1 MRTLHLTLATLLATC
16 TAAWP
21 WQQIPFSW
29 GRGSSSPSPP
39 IQDTGNAH
47 VFSPRRQTLR
57 LENILVHGAPHSK
70 HSKVFRR
77 LAVDDETRQQMAQIN
92 ALNAESSSPG
102 SSFEHPI
109 TDAFFSLYDDEG
121 DDADEKG
128 RKEGA
133 QLFPLPWKRVPDA
146 KDQATVVSMV
156 RMALD
161 CYVDPKRQGWVDIG
175 DPWDVE
181 TEIGWLE
188 AGLRGYVF
196 SSEDKKTVVIGIK
209 GTSLKLFGT
218 GGGPTGTNDK
228 INDNK
233 MFSCCCGKVDR
244 TWWPVCSCATG
255 GNQCNQQCL
264 VNDLITDRDEG
275 DSYYGIAL
283 RVLDAAKQLYPD
295 ASIWLT
301 GHSLGGSVASTV
313 GITKGYPVFTFQSPG
328 DARFAQRIGIVKSGN
343 LTASELKRMP
353 VWQFGHTGMSKGP
366 ERR

>member
-1 MRTLHLTLATLLATC
+1 
-16 TAAWP
+16 
-21 WQQIPFSW
+21 
-29 GRGSSSPSPP
+29 
-39 IQDTGNAH
+39 
-47 VFSPRRQTLR
+47 
-57 LENILVHGAPHSK
+57 
-70 HSKVFRR
+70 
-77 LAVDDETRQQMAQIN
+77 
-92 ALNAESSSPG
+92 
-102 SSFEHPI
+102 
-109 TDAFFSLYDDEG
+109 
-121 DDADEKG
+121 
-128 RKEGA
+128 
-133 QLFPLPWKRVPDA
+133 
-146 KDQATVVSMV
+146 
-156 RMALD
+156 MALD

-353 VWQFGHTGMSKGP
+353 VWQFGHTADPVFMGTCNGP
-366 ERR
+366 TSSCYSAGYALETKCHLGRSCIYDTMGVLGWRQNIQAHTIFTFISVVENWGNMTEGREFVPKCEAQADCQDCTYWDYV